1 MEERPVDQEEMMAG
15 GVLVV
20 EVVVVNFFLL
30 HADQVL
36 VGLGPPS
43 TSSGWRLSLEPKVQ
57 RSVPPLYLLA
67 AWLSGCRLV
76 AFKHKLCTA
85 V

>member
-20 EVVVVNFFLL
+20 EVIVNFFLL

-57 RSVPPLYLLA
+57 RSVPPPYLLA
-67 AWLSGCRLV
+67 AWLSGCCLV
-76 AFKHKLCTA
+76 AFRYNYVRL
-85 V
+85 